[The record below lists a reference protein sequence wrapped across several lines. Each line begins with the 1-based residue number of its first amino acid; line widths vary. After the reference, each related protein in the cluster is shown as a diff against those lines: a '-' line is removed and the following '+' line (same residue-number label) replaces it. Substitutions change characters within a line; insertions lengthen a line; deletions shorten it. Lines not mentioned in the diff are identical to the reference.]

1 MKPKIL
7 VPVLVAVL
15 AAGGAYKFM
24 LAEPEAKP
32 KHKVEGEVYVMP
44 REFLVNLADGRFA
57 RLNVALVFEH
67 GYTASHAAEVAA
79 KESGAGKKG
88 AAKPVEGFGVL
99 PQEPLLRDIIT
110 GSLASVRA
118 GSLQRT
124 EARERLKRKIGRRIA
139 AKTDVKVEE
148 VLFTDVAVQ

>member
-1 MKPKIL
+1 
-7 VPVLVAVL
+7 
-15 AAGGAYKFM
+15 
-24 LAEPEAKP
+24 
-32 KHKVEGEVYVMP
+32 MP

>member
-7 VPVLVAVL
+7 IPVLVAVM
-15 AAGGAYKFM
+15 AAGGAYKFL

-57 RLNVALVFEH
+57 RLSVALVFAH

-88 AAKPVEGFGVL
+88 APKPVEGFGVL
-99 PQEPLLRDIIT
+99 PQEPLVRDIVT
-110 GSLASVRA
+110 DALASARA
-118 GSLQRT
+118 RSLQRT
-124 EARERLKRKIGRRIA
+124 EARERLKRKIEKRIA
-139 AKTDVKVEE
+139 AKTDVEVDD

>member
-7 VPVLVAVL
+7 IPTLIAVL
-15 AAGGAYKFM
+15 AAGGAYKLL

-57 RLNVALVFEH
+57 RLSVALVFAH

-88 AAKPVEGFGVL
+88 AAKPIEGFGAL
-99 PQEPLLRDIIT
+99 PQEPVVRDIIT

-118 GSLQRT
+118 RSLQRA
-124 EARERLKRKIGRRIA
+124 EARERLKRRIKKRIT
-139 AKTDVKVEE
+139 AKTDVKVDD